1 MLFTQAI
8 ASAILLFAATGLTA
22 PVPQLAGEGAA
33 ANSILSGTDNA
44 VGYGVEDAEDNL
56 AGNVATAKA
65 AVPAVPR
72 MFARQLAGEGAAADS
87 ILSGTDNAVGYGVED
102 AEDNIAADITDAKG
116 GSTTTGGGSNP
127 PPPPPPQRKRQLAGE
142 GAAANSVL
150 SGTDNAVGYGTEDAE
165 DNLAGNVA
173 TVKAAVP
180 AAKRQLDKVAA
191 GAQAVSDAAGTGSS
205 TSAATTAAESDDG
218 SLTSGAANAGQTVAD
233 IEVATAEGA
242 GKSVPKSRRQLDKI
256 SNGAQ
261 AIGDA
266 AGVGSTTAPATS
278 AGDSIDGTLTSGA
291 ANAGAQVADTEVST
305 AESVGK
311 SVPKSRRQLD
321 KISNGAQAIGNAAGV
336 GSTTAPATSAG
347 DSIDGTLTSGAANA
361 GAQVADTEVSTAE
374 SVGKSVP
381 RRFRA

>member
-1 MLFTQAI
+1 MQFTQAI

-22 PVPQLAGEGAA
+22 PVPQLAGESAA

-87 ILSGTDNAVGYGVED
+87 ILSGTDNAVGFG
-102 AEDNIAADITDAKG
+102 I
-116 GSTTTGGGSNP
+116 
-127 PPPPPPQRKRQLAGE
+127 
-142 GAAANSVL
+142 
-150 SGTDNAVGYGTEDAE
+150 EDAE

-173 TVKAAVP
+173 TVKASTPAAPAVP
-180 AAKRQLDKVAA
+180 QRRRQLAGEGAAADSILSGTDNAVGYGIENAEDNLAGNVTTAKAAVPVAKRQLDKIVAGAQAISDAAGTGGSISAATDAAKSDDGSLTSGAASAGQTVADVGVATAEGAGKSVPKFRRQLDKIAA

-205 TSAATTAAESDDG
+205 TSAATTAAKSVDG

-233 IEVATAEGA
+233 VEVTTAEGA
-242 GKSVPKSRRQLDKI
+242 GKSVPKSRRQLDKVA
-256 SNGAQ
+256 NGAQ

-305 AESVGK
+305 AES
-311 SVPKSRRQLD
+311 
-321 KISNGAQAIGNAAGV
+321 A
-336 GSTTAPATSAG
+336 
-347 DSIDGTLTSGAANA
+347 
-361 GAQVADTEVSTAE
+361 
-374 SVGKSVP
+374 GKSVP

>member
-72 MFARQLAGEGAAADS
+72 MFTRQLAGEGAAADS
-87 ILSGTDNAVGYGVED
+87 ILSGTDNAVGHGVED
-102 AEDNIAADITDAKG
+102 AEDNVAADITSAKG

-127 PPPPPPQRKRQLAGE
+127 LPPPPPPNRRRQLAGE
-142 GAAANSVL
+142 GAAANSIL
-150 SGTDNAVGYGTEDAE
+150 SGTDNAIGYGTEDAE

-173 TVKAAVP
+173 TVKAAVT
-180 AAKRQLDKVAA
+180 ATKRQLDKVAA
-191 GAQAVSDAAGTGSS
+191 GAQAVSDAAGTGDS
-205 TSAATTAAESDDG
+205 TSAATTAAEADDG

-256 SNGAQ
+256 ANGAQ

-278 AGDSIDGTLTSGA
+278 AGDS
-291 ANAGAQVADTEVST
+291 V
-305 AESVGK
+305 
-311 SVPKSRRQLD
+311 
-321 KISNGAQAIGNAAGV
+321 
-336 GSTTAPATSAG
+336 
-347 DSIDGTLTSGAANA
+347 DGTLTSGAANA

-381 RRFRA
+381 RRSRA